1 MGIFDRQIGAVK
13 RLIAKYG
20 QTVTF
25 KHINPPIVLDPLKP
39 WDIVDINPDVAYI
52 KMVFL
57 SPSVSGESR
66 INQEL
71 LQYLSGSAIPSGAVR
86 GYCASFEYIPK
97 LNDIFIR
104 DGNELT
110 VKAIDTLAPNGQ
122 AILYT
127 VEFDV

>member
-1 MGIFDRQIGAVK
+1 MGQFDRQINTVK

-25 KHINPPIVLDPLKP
+25 KHINSPVALDDSKP
-39 WDIVDINPDVAYI
+39 REKTDIAASQTDI

-57 SPSVSGESR
+57 SPSVSGAS
-66 INQEL
+66 QFGKEL
-71 LQYLSGSAIPSGAVR
+71 LQYLSGTEIAKGTVR
-86 GYCASFEYIPK
+86 GYCGSFQYEPK

-110 VKAIDTLAPNGQ
+110 IKAADTLAPNGQ
-122 AILYT
+122 IIMHI